1 VFDLIEEVFD
11 RIATGDNK
19 FNIQYHTDGRIS
31 LIPAPDEVIHPGT
44 PINKDLLQPILD
56 ALKVV
61 DISTDY
67 FESLTS
73 IGGDLS
79 CTVLKIQKTAHFI
92 SGAVMFTPSENNATG
107 ISGGQF
113 VFDINKK
120 YAPSTTTNTL
130 VICTAADGSNYELGF
145 AVIIGTRMYV
155 YLPTISFVGGQMSFS
170 YVCKGE

>member
-1 VFDLIEEVFD
+1 MIEEVYD

-19 FNIQYHTDGRIS
+19 FYMEQLEDGRII
-31 LIPAPDEVIHPGT
+31 LTPAPDEVVHAGT

-120 YAPSTTTNTL
+120 YAPSTTTTVL
-130 VICTAADGSNYELGF
+130 VLCTADGSNYEHGY

-155 YLPTISFVGGQMSFS
+155 YLPEISFFGGQMSFN
-170 YVCKGE
+170 YICKGE